1 MASLSYPVIQIPR
14 EGDELRKQIRARGLR
29 ATPARVAILRL
40 MRSANVALSHAEVID
55 ALGTSAR
62 DRATTHRVL
71 VQLANAR
78 LLRRIDIGDHVWR
91 FVAERDGPDEPSA
104 EFVCETCGALE
115 RLDAPKLSVSGHVP
129 RSVANGTIEI
139 RILGRCDN
147 CTA

>member
-1 MASLSYPVIQIPR
+1 MLMVPR
-14 EGDELRKQIRARGLR
+14 EADELRKQIRARGLR

-40 MRSANVALSHAEVID
+40 MRSANAALSHAEVID

-91 FVAERDGPDEPSA
+91 FVAEREAPDEPSA
-104 EFVCETCGALE
+104 EFVCDACGALE
-115 RLDAPKLSVSGHVP
+115 HLDAPKLSVSGHVP
-129 RSVANGTIEI
+129 RAVASGSIEI
-139 RILGRCDN
+139 RIFGRCDR
-147 CTA
+147 CAA